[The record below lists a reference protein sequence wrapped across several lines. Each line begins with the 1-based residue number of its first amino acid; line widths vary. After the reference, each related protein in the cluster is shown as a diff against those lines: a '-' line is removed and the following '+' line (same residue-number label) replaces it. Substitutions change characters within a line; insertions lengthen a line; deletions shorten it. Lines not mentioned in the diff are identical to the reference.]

1 VARPRAIRILEIVV
15 SHLVAYVG
23 NEPDNMACALFS
35 ARSALA
41 STATEKPEGWG
52 LGFVQGGD
60 VLLQKR
66 PRGESAEVDLYGL
79 IKDLRADA
87 VVARIGFDGVGIDP
101 AGLSRDGSTPAED
114 ADPFRFRSWLFG
126 SVGDVSAVGFESVRD
141 RLLESVPAFLRRNIR
156 GKSPSEH
163 IFHLFLAFLHDA
175 GSLDA
180 PSPSPAVVHGA
191 LRNSMTFLDRLLAG
205 SGVSAPPLGLAL
217 VATNGRCLVAANA
230 AHPLR
235 YLHVEGISDCPVCH
249 GRQDE
254 VRGRHGRRIQHESL
268 RAVILEANR
277 AVEGRGGWGE
287 VPDRSALIV
296 GADRVPLVS
305 PL

>member
-1 VARPRAIRILEIVV
+1 V

-35 ARSALA
+35 ARNALA
-41 STATEKPEGWG
+41 SRSVDKPEGWG

-66 PRGESAEVDLYGL
+66 PRGETNEVDLYGL
-79 IKDLRADA
+79 IKDLKADA
-87 VVARIGFDGVGIDP
+87 VVARVGFE
-101 AGLSRDGSTPAED
+101 SDGSMPAED

-126 SVGDVSAVGFESVRD
+126 SVGDLDAAAFDSVRE

-156 GKSPSEH
+156 GKSASEH
-163 IFHLFLAFLHDA
+163 VFHLFLAFLHDA
-175 GSLDA
+175 GSLDT

-191 LRNSMTFLDRLLAG
+191 LRNGVTFLERLLA
-205 SGVSAPPLGLAL
+205 APLGLAL
-217 VATNGRCLVAANA
+217 VATNGRCFVAANA
-230 AHPLR
+230 AHPMR

-249 GRQDE
+249 GRVDRE
-254 VRGRHGRRIQHESL
+254 RSGRRIQHEGV
-268 RAVILEANR
+268 RAVIVEANR
-277 AVEGRGGWGE
+277 GVEARGGWHE
-287 VPDRSALIV
+287 VPERSALVV
-296 GADRVPLVS
+296 GADRVPVVS

>member
-35 ARSALA
+35 ARGALVSRA
-41 STATEKPEGWG
+41 EKPEGWG

-66 PRGESAEVDLYGL
+66 PRVESKEVDLYGL

-87 VVARIGFDGVGIDP
+87 VVGRVGFR
-101 AGLSRDGSTPAED
+101 SDGSTPAED

-126 SVGDVSAVGFESVRD
+126 SVGEIGSTSSGEDVAFESVRE
-141 RLLESVPAFLRRNIR
+141 RLLESVPDFLRRNIR

-163 IFHLFLAFLHDA
+163 IFHLFLSFLHDA

-180 PSPSPAVVHGA
+180 PSPSANVVHAA

-205 SGVSAPPLGLAL
+205 TSGAAVRLAL

-230 AHPLR
+230 SYPLR
-235 YLHVEGISDCPVCH
+235 YLHVEGISDCPVCS
-249 GRQDE
+249 GRVD
-254 VRGRHGRRIQHESL
+254 RDRDGRRIQHEAL
-268 RAVILEANR
+268 RAVVLEANR
-277 AVEGRGGWGE
+277 DVPSRGGWRE
-287 VPDRSALIV
+287 VPDRSVLIIGA
-296 GADRVPLVS
+296 GADRVPAVS

>member
-1 VARPRAIRILEIVV
+1 VARSRAIRILEIVV

-41 STATEKPEGWG
+41 SRADRPEGWG

-66 PRGESAEVDLYGL
+66 PRVETPEVDLYGL

-87 VVARIGFDGVGIDP
+87 VVARVGFNPD
-101 AGLSRDGSTPAED
+101 DGSTLAED

-126 SVGDVSAVGFESVRD
+126 SVGEIGTAAFESVRE

-163 IFHLFLAFLHDA
+163 VFHLFLAFLHD
-175 GSLDA
+175 GGTLDA
-180 PSPSPAVVHGA
+180 PSPSASLVHAA

-205 SGVSAPPLGLAL
+205 AGGSQSPLGLAL
-217 VATNGRCLVAANA
+217 VATNGRCLVAASA
-230 AHPLR
+230 GHPMR

-249 GRQDE
+249 GRLDD
-254 VRGRHGRRIQHESL
+254 VRVRHGRRIQHDGV

-277 AVEGRGGWGE
+277 AVEGRGGWHE

-296 GADRVPLVS
+296 GADRAPTVS

>member
-1 VARPRAIRILEIVV
+1 VARPRAIRILENVV

-35 ARSALA
+35 ARNALA
-41 STATEKPEGWG
+41 SRATDKPEGWG
-52 LGFVQGGD
+52 VGFVQGGD

-66 PRGESAEVDLYGL
+66 PRVETTEVDLYGL

-87 VVARIGFDGVGIDP
+87 VVARVGFD
-101 AGLSRDGSTPAED
+101 SDGSTAAED

-126 SVGDVSAVGFESVRD
+126 SVGEIDVAAFESVRE

-163 IFHLFLAFLHDA
+163 VFHLFLAFLHDA

-180 PSPSPAVVHGA
+180 PSPSTAVVHGA
-191 LRNSMTFLDRLLAG
+191 LRNGLTFLERLL
-205 SGVSAPPLGLAL
+205 SGIPGKRSPLGLAL
-217 VATNGRCLVAANA
+217 VATNGRCFVAANA
-230 AHPLR
+230 AHPMR

-249 GRQDE
+249 GRQDD
-254 VRGRHGRRIQHESL
+254 VRVRHGRRIQHDSV

-277 AVEGRGGWGE
+277 GVETRGGWQE

-296 GADRVPLVS
+296 GADRVPAVS

>member
-1 VARPRAIRILEIVV
+1 VARPRAIRILETVV

-35 ARSALA
+35 ARNALA
-41 STATEKPEGWG
+41 SHASEKPEGWG

-66 PRGESAEVDLYGL
+66 PRVETTEVDLYGL

-87 VVARIGFDGVGIDP
+87 VVARVGFDHIG
-101 AGLSRDGSTPAED
+101 SRRDGSTPAED

-126 SVGDVSAVGFESVRD
+126 SVGEISAAGFESVRE

-156 GKSPSEH
+156 GRSPSEH
-163 IFHLFLAFLHDA
+163 VFHLFLAFLHDA
-175 GSLDA
+175 GILDA
-180 PSPSPAVVHGA
+180 PSPSPAIVHGA
-191 LRNSMTFLDRLLAG
+191 LRNSMTFLDRLLPDEGAG
-205 SGVSAPPLGLAL
+205 ASTLGLAL
-217 VATNGRCLVAANA
+217 VATNGRCFVAANGA
-230 AHPLR
+230 YPMR

-249 GRQDE
+249 GRLDF
-254 VRGRHGRRIQHESL
+254 VRERHGRRIQHESV

-277 AVEGRGGWGE
+277 AVEGRGGWHE
-287 VPDRSALIV
+287 VPARSAIIV
-296 GADRVPLVS
+296 GADRVPTVS

>member
-1 VARPRAIRILEIVV
+1 M

-35 ARSALA
+35 ARGALV
-41 STATEKPEGWG
+41 SRSDKPEGWG

-66 PRGESAEVDLYGL
+66 PRVETPEVDLYGL

-87 VVARIGFDGVGIDP
+87 VVGRVGFR
-101 AGLSRDGSTPAED
+101 SDGSTAAED

-126 SVGDVSAVGFESVRD
+126 SVGDVGSIGESEGAAFESVRE
-141 RLLESVPAFLRRNIR
+141 RLLESVPDFLRRNIR

-163 IFHLFLAFLHDA
+163 IFHLFLSFLHDG

-180 PSPSPAVVHGA
+180 PSPSANVVHAA

-205 SGVSAPPLGLAL
+205 TSGAAVRLAL

-230 AHPLR
+230 SYPLR
-235 YLHVEGISDCPVCH
+235 YLHVEGISDCPVCS
-249 GRQDE
+249 GRVD
-254 VRGRHGRRIQHESL
+254 RDRDGRRIQHEGL
-268 RAVILEANR
+268 RAVVLEANR
-277 AVEGRGGWGE
+277 AVEGRGGWRE
-287 VPDRSALIV
+287 IPDRSALIV
-296 GADRVPLVS
+296 GVDRVPVVS

>member
-35 ARSALA
+35 ARGALVSRA
-41 STATEKPEGWG
+41 DKPEGWG

-66 PRGESAEVDLYGL
+66 PRVETREVDLYG
-79 IKDLRADA
+79 IVKDLRADA
-87 VVARIGFDGVGIDP
+87 VVGRVGFR
-101 AGLSRDGSTPAED
+101 SDGSTPAED

-126 SVGDVSAVGFESVRD
+126 SVGDVGSVDESNGAAFDGVRE
-141 RLLESVPAFLRRNIR
+141 RLLESVPDFLRRNIR

-163 IFHLFLAFLHDA
+163 VFHLFLAFLHDA

-191 LRNSMTFLDRLLAG
+191 LRNSMTFLDRLFG
-205 SGVSAPPLGLAL
+205 GGGGQSVRLAL

-230 AHPLR
+230 AHSLR

-249 GRQDE
+249 GRVD
-254 VRGRHGRRIQHESL
+254 RDRDGRRIQHEGL
-268 RAVILEANR
+268 RAVILEANG
-277 AVEGRGGWGE
+277 AVPGRGGWHE
-287 VPDRSALIV
+287 IPDRSALIV
-296 GADRVPLVS
+296 GHDRVPAVL

>member
-1 VARPRAIRILEIVV
+1 M

-35 ARSALA
+35 ARGALVSRA
-41 STATEKPEGWG
+41 EKPEGWG

-66 PRGESAEVDLYGL
+66 PRVESKEVDLYGL

-87 VVARIGFDGVGIDP
+87 VVGRVGFR
-101 AGLSRDGSTPAED
+101 SDGSTPAED

-126 SVGDVSAVGFESVRD
+126 SVGEIGDISSSDAIPCSEGAAFDGVRE
-141 RLLESVPAFLRRNIR
+141 RLLESVPDFLRRNIR

-163 IFHLFLAFLHDA
+163 IFHLFLSFLHDA

-180 PSPSPAVVHGA
+180 PSPSANVVHAA

-205 SGVSAPPLGLAL
+205 TGGAAVRLAL
-217 VATNGRCLVAANA
+217 VATNGRCLIAANA
-230 AHPLR
+230 SYPLR
-235 YLHVEGISDCPVCH
+235 YLHVEGISDCPVCS
-249 GRQDE
+249 GRVD
-254 VRGRHGRRIQHESL
+254 RDRDGRRIQHEAL

-277 AVEGRGGWGE
+277 AVPSRGGWRE
-287 VPDRSALIV
+287 IPDRSVLFV
-296 GADRVPLVS
+296 GADRVPAVS

>member
-1 VARPRAIRILEIVV
+1 VARPLAIRILENVV
-15 SHLVAYVG
+15 SHLVAYFG

-35 ARSALA
+35 ARSALTSRA
-41 STATEKPEGWG
+41 ADKPEGWG

-66 PRGESAEVDLYGL
+66 PRVETTEIDLYGL

-87 VVARIGFDGVGIDP
+87 VVARVGFDATG
-101 AGLSRDGSTPAED
+101 SDGNTPAED

-126 SVGDVSAVGFESVRD
+126 SVGEISASAFENVRE

-163 IFHLFLAFLHDA
+163 VFHLFLAFLHDA
-175 GSLDA
+175 GNLDA
-180 PSPSPAVVHGA
+180 PSPSANLVHAA
-191 LRNSMTFLDRLLAG
+191 LRNSMTFLDRLLSGGG
-205 SGVSAPPLGLAL
+205 SPSSALGLAL
-217 VATNGRCLVAANA
+217 VATNGRCFVAANA
-230 AHPLR
+230 GYPMR
-235 YLHVEGISDCPVCH
+235 YLHVDGISDCPVCH
-249 GRQDE
+249 GRVDRE
-254 VRGRHGRRIQHESL
+254 RHGRRIQHDGV

-277 AVEGRGGWGE
+277 AVEGRGGWRE
-287 VPDRSALIV
+287 IADRSALIV
-296 GADRVPLVS
+296 GADRVPVVS

>member
-1 VARPRAIRILEIVV
+1 MARPLAIRILEIVV

-41 STATEKPEGWG
+41 SRAADKPEGWG

-66 PRGESAEVDLYGL
+66 PRVESAEVDLYGL

-87 VVARIGFDGVGIDP
+87 VVARVGFD
-101 AGLSRDGSTPAED
+101 RDGSTAAED

-126 SVGDVSAVGFESVRD
+126 SVGEISATGFESVRE
-141 RLLESVPAFLRRNIR
+141 RLLDSVPAFLRRNIR

-163 IFHLFLAFLHDA
+163 VFHLFLAFLHDA

-191 LRNSMTFLDRLLAG
+191 LRHSMTFLDRLLTG
-205 SGVSAPPLGLAL
+205 SGSPSVQLAL
-217 VATNGRCLVAANA
+217 VATNGRCLVAANGT
-230 AHPLR
+230 HPLR

-249 GRQDE
+249 GRVD
-254 VRGRHGRRIQHESL
+254 RDRDGRRIQHEGV

-277 AVEGRGGWGE
+277 AAPARAGWRD
-287 VPDRSALIV
+287 VPDCSALIV
-296 GADRVPLVS
+296 GADRVPIVS
-305 PL
+305 PI